1 MLRVIFGV
9 IFTSFIVWC
18 FVQAMVNW
26 GCTLLNAWEGKHIT
40 QKTAYKV
47 GIAIVILFWVFILWA
62 TDGTALTDRL
72 NPYG

>member
-1 MLRVIFGV
+1 M
-9 IFTSFIVWC
+9 
-18 FVQAMVNW
+18 
-26 GCTLLNAWEGKHIT
+26 CTLLNAWEGKHIT